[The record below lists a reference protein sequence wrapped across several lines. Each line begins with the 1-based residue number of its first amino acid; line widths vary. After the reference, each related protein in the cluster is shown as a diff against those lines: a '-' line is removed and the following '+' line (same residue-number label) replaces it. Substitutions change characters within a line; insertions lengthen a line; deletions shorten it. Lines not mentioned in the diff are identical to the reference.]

1 MGQPMKGA
9 GGEQKEGRGL
19 GGGGEGE
26 GSLLI
31 DSGAHIRT
39 GHGLKE
45 RTGK

>member
-1 MGQPMKGA
+1 MKGA
-9 GGEQKEGRGL
+9 GGEQKEGAGRRRK
-19 GGGGEGE
+19 

>member
-1 MGQPMKGA
+1 MKGA
-9 GGEQKEGRGL
+9 GGEQKEGAGRRRKGR
-19 GGGGEGE
+19 